1 MGDLGS
7 GGEEC
12 FSSEETFQLG
22 LEDEQEFPRDKG
34 QGHSGRVNRAYRAT
48 VRRSP
53 TVRLGNWRW
62 FSLAEARG
70 PGGEAGRTDAAQ
82 VSAVDSPPWPVGT
95 RVG

>member
-34 QGHSGRVNRAYRAT
+34 QGHSGRVNRAYSQKSYGAFGKLE
-48 VRRSP
+48 V
-53 TVRLGNWRW
+53 V
-62 FSLAEARG
+62 
-70 PGGEAGRTDAAQ
+70 
-82 VSAVDSPPWPVGT
+82 
-95 RVG
+95 